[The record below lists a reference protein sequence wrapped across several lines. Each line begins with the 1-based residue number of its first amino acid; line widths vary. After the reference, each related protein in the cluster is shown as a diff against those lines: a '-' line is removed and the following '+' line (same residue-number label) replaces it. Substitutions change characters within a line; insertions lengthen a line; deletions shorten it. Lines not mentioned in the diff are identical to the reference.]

1 MTQAAI
7 PLSQR
12 EPVLWAQQRDGGPAC
27 FYVPRWRPDGSRNAV
42 AMQRLKDKVG
52 NCSNASSEVESHDAW
67 GVLIGD
73 PGRGIPAI
81 IEMATYARFNCVI
94 GSAALARPDV
104 MLDPHCQTMGLYGPE
119 CWTYTPP
126 HFVLKRRACGTPQR
140 PSAPWAQQNSQFA
153 NVFGDCG
160 RAGKPRPLKPPT
172 PGFRA
177 GWW

>member
-1 MTQAAI
+1 MA
-7 PLSQR
+7 
-12 EPVLWAQQRDGGPAC
+12 
-27 FYVPRWRPDGSRNAV
+27 F
-42 AMQRLKDKVG
+42 
-52 NCSNASSEVESHDAW
+52 HDAW
-67 GVLIGD
+67 DVLIGD

-126 HFVLKRRACGTPQR
+126 HFVLKRRACGTPQQ

-177 GWW
+177 GWR